1 MTEQPSG
8 PDAGDARAHDFHR
21 FYFDQRIEN
30 QLAYYRD
37 RRAEYRDA
45 HRQAVIVRNALL
57 FMAAIAGGI
66 GAFVP
71 EGWRVGL
78 GVAAALLGA
87 FAAAVTAYE
96 TLIGFSQLEKLYAD
110 ALRNLE
116 EAALDWRDLDP
127 AADPTAEVERVESV
141 FRSERGQWGQ
151 LVVKSAA
158 PAPPQ
163 PAPKAPPVPP
173 APAAPG

>member
-1 MTEQPSG
+1 VTEQPTPG
-8 PDAGDARAHDFHR
+8 AGGGRAHDFHR
-21 FYFDQRIEN
+21 FYLDRRIES

-45 HRQAVIVRNALL
+45 HRQAVVVRNALL
-57 FMAAIAGGI
+57 FMAALAGGV
-66 GAFVP
+66 GAFAA
-71 EGWRVGL
+71 GGRAAL

-87 FAAAVTAYE
+87 LAAAVTAYE

-110 ALRNLE
+110 AVHNLE

-127 AADPTAEVERVESV
+127 AADPTEEVERVESV

-158 PAPPQ
+158 P
-163 PAPKAPPVPP
+163 VPP
-173 APAAPG
+173 RPEPGPPASPPASG

>member
-1 MTEQPSG
+1 VTEQPAQR
-8 PDAGDARAHDFHR
+8 AGDARVHDFHR
-21 FYFDQRIEN
+21 FYLDQRIEG
-30 QLAYYRD
+30 QLAYYRA

-45 HRQAVIVRNALL
+45 HRQAVVVRNALL
-57 FMAAIAGGI
+57 FLAAVVGGV

-71 EGWRVGL
+71 GGRAGL

-96 TLIGFSQLEKLYAD
+96 TLIGFSQLEKRYAD
-110 ALRNLE
+110 ALHNLE

-127 AADPTAEVERVESV
+127 AADHTAEVERVKGV

-158 PAPPQ
+158 PVSPQ
-163 PAPKAPPVPP
+163 PVPKPPTSPP
-173 APAAPG
+173 APG